1 MLSVI
6 TVCAWHAVARPG
18 GQIEVEIQI
27 DRCMDIE
34 IIRGGMGVEMERG
47 RGRERCRRGE
57 GERGEGEME
66 IWRSRER
73 WREGEREKGQDRTM
87 ERGNE

>member
-47 RGRERCRRGE
+47 RGRDGDMERWIE
-57 GERGEGEME
+57 GAMERG
-66 IWRSRER
+66 
-73 WREGEREKGQDRTM
+73 REGERTR
-87 ERGNE
+87 

>member
-1 MLSVI
+1 MSVI

-57 GERGEGEME
+57 GERGWARGRDGDM
-66 IWRSRER
+66 ER
-73 WREGEREKGQDRTM
+73 WIEGAMERGREGERTR
-87 ERGNE
+87 